1 MGRQQLRLARVPI
14 TANSEAANIGR
25 GIKMA
30 FAFTIRRVGLAL
42 AASLALA
49 GSAVA
54 QAYDGDWTGAL
65 QAGPQKLRL
74 VLHVKTAAGATTAAL
89 DSLDQ
94 DVTLDATAVKTEGGQ
109 LSALFLQAGGELKA
123 KLAADGQSLGGTWE
137 QNGVSLPLTL
147 TKQPAAK

>member
-1 MGRQQLRLARVPI
+1 MDIASGA
-14 TANSEAANIGR
+14 
-25 GIKMA
+25 
-30 FAFTIRRVGLAL
+30 RRVGLAI
-42 AASLALA
+42 AASLVLAGAALA
-49 GSAVA
+49 
-54 QAYDGDWTGAL
+54 QTYDGDWAGAL

-109 LSALFLQAGGELKA
+109 LSVLFLQAGGELKA

-137 QNGVSLPLTL
+137 QNGASLPLTL